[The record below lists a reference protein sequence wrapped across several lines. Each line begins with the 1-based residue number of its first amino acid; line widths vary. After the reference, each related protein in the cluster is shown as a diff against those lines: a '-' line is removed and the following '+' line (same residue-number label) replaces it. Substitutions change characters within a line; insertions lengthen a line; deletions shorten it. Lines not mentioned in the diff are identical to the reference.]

1 MKPLIRR
8 DIIIISLFLAVVSF
22 TPFAVGM
29 GEPLVRKYLPM
40 ILFSWPPPGK
50 LVISE
55 VVYNPAGKEPDAEWV
70 EFYNIGQRDVDLAK
84 YKFGDEETI
93 GEAEGMLQ
101 FPPGA
106 VIEPGEVIIVASSGI
121 VFQGFYGSL
130 PDYEMRESD
139 PMVPNM
145 LKYTA
150 WAGGNIE
157 FNNSGDELVIL
168 NEKDEIVDNLAYGNS
183 SHFFDPTVPKVA
195 DGHSLERSP
204 VEQDTDSAL
213 DWVDQAQ
220 PEPWSVVHGEPQVT
234 PSTTGTGTVTL
245 EFTATS
251 TITPTVTSTPTA
263 TPEATPVEALLLISE
278 VQFDPSSNEPDAEWI
293 ELYNGGGSALDLADY
308 KVGDEEASNGSEGM
322 FRFPDGAQLVSGGVI
337 VIANR
342 SAAFLN
348 DHGFKPHYELV
359 ESDPDVPNLVKYSD
373 WSSGSIYL
381 SNSGDELLV
390 LDATDNVVDTLSW
403 GDSSWA
409 FYPAAPDVDQ
419 GHSLERRPVYVDTD
433 SAGDWVDQ
441 ASPMPAAVDPPAI
454 TPTPPPTGSPTT
466 TGTPTITI
474 TLTPTVTSTP
484 TTTHTPTKQPTPE
497 SGRLLISEVLYD
509 PTGSELGSEWIE
521 LHNAGGSTIILT
533 GIKVGDEETEGE
545 GEGMYQFPDGAL
557 IESGSVM
564 VIANQAVEFESVY
577 GFKPQYELVNS
588 DAAVQDLSKYSDWA
602 GGSVGLSNTGDEVL
616 LLDASDDLLDSISW
630 GSSTW
635 AFEPPVPDVTQ
646 GHSLERDPADQDTD
660 TAGDWI
666 DQDNPDPGQVN
677 AEKGFIVRLW
687 LWLLGAFS

>member
-1 MKPLIRR
+1 MKPSFRR
-8 DIIIISLFLAVVSF
+8 NIVIIALLPATVLV
-22 TPFAVGM
+22 TLFAVGFA
-29 GEPLVRKYLPM
+29 GSPVRNFLPL
-40 ILFSWPPPGK
+40 ILSNWPPPGR

-70 EFYNIGQRDVDLAK
+70 EFYNVGQRDVDLSK

-106 VIEPGEVIIVASSGI
+106 VIEPGEVIVVASSGI

-130 PDYEMRESD
+130 PDFEMRESD

-157 FNNSGDELVIL
+157 FNNTGDEVVIL
-168 NEKDEIVDNLAYGNS
+168 NEKDEIVDTLAYGNS
-183 SHFFDPTVPKVA
+183 PHYFNPTVPKVG

-204 VEQDTDSAL
+204 VEQDTDSAQ

-220 PEPWSVVHGEPQVT
+220 PNPWSVVHGEPQVT
-234 PSTTGTGTVTL
+234 PSATGTTIGTPA
-245 EFTATS
+245 FTATS

-278 VQFDPSSNEPDAEWI
+278 VQYDPSSNEPDAEWI
-293 ELYNGGGSALDLADY
+293 ELYNGGGSTLYLADY

-322 FRFPDGAQLVSGGVI
+322 YRFPDGAQLVSGGVI

-342 SAAFLN
+342 SIAFLN

-359 ESDPDVPNLVKYSD
+359 ESDPDVPNLVKYSA

-381 SNSGDELLV
+381 ANSGDELLV
-390 LDATDNVVDTLSW
+390 LDAADNVVDSLSW
-403 GDSSWA
+403 GDSTWA

-441 ASPMPAAVDPPAI
+441 ASPEPAVVHPPAV
-454 TPTPPPTGSPTT
+454 TPTPPPTGSPTS
-466 TGTPTITI
+466 TGTPTTTI

-484 TTTHTPTKQPTPE
+484 TATATKTKQPTPE

-509 PTGSELGSEWIE
+509 PTGSEPGSEWIE
-521 LHNAGGSTIILT
+521 LYNAGGSTINLT
-533 GIKVGDEETEGE
+533 GIKVGDEETKDG
-545 GEGMYQFPDGAL
+545 GEGMYQFPDGASL
-557 IESGSVM
+557 ESGSVV

-577 GFKPQYELVNS
+577 GFKPHYELVDS
-588 DAAVQDLSKYSDWA
+588 DAAVPDLHKYSDWA

-616 LLDASDDLLDSISW
+616 LLDASDDLLDSLSW

-635 AFEPPVPDVTQ
+635 AFAPSVPDVTQ
-646 GHSLERDPADQDTD
+646 GHSLARDPAEQDTD
-660 TAGDWI
+660 TAVDWI
-666 DQDNPDPGQVN
+666 DQDTPDPGQVN
-677 AEKGFIVRLW
+677 FEKGFIVRPW